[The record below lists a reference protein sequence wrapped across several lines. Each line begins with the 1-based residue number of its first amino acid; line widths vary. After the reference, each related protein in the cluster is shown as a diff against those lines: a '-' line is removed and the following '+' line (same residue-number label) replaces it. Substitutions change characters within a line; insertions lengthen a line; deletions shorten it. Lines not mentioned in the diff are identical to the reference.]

1 MKQIKVTIYAN
12 GYVQAETVG
21 IKGQQ
26 CEEFRPLL
34 ENILQNRVVDQAYTD
49 EFYEMALE
57 ETYVNEM
64 EKARI

>member
-1 MKQIKVTIYAN
+1 MVGWYETN

-21 IKGQQ
+21 IKGQK

>member
-1 MKQIKVTIYAN
+1 M
-12 GYVQAETVG
+12 QAETVG
-21 IKGQQ
+21 IKGQK

>member
-12 GYVQAETVG
+12 GYVHAETVG
-21 IKGQQ
+21 IKGQK